1 MAFEAMTDKF
11 SNALSN
17 LTKRGKITESDV
29 NETLREIRL
38 NLLEAD
44 VNFKVVKQFIAGVK
58 EKATNEKVLNELN
71 AAQTITKIVK
81 DELVEILGG
90 ENKQLEL
97 KKDKFEV
104 IMTLGLQGAGKTTSI
119 SKLAKYY
126 AKTYDKKPFFI
137 AADIYRP
144 AAIDQLET
152 LAHDLGYDVYA
163 NRNEKNVTK
172 IVLEG
177 IEKAKEARADL
188 VFIDTAGRLQI
199 DEALMNE
206 LRDINEKVKPKYKVL
221 VIDSM
226 IGQEAVNVATE
237 FNNELDVDGVM
248 LTKLDG
254 DTRGGA
260 AISITTATGLPI
272 MYVGNGEKADD
283 LELFHPDRIAGRILG
298 MGDVLTLIE
307 QVESKIDTEKA
318 KKGTE
323 KFLKGDFDFEDFLDQ
338 LQQLKNLGPLGNL
351 LKMIPGVGKQMRQA
365 MDNVDQDQFKF
376 VEAII
381 QSMTVEERR
390 NPKLVEIYSRK
401 QRIIKGS
408 GRSAQEV
415 NRLLKQFGEMKKMM
429 KQMGKMKKGKNGMPD
444 LSSLGGM
451 GGMKFPGM

>member
-1 MAFEAMTDKF
+1 MAFESMTDKF
-11 SNALSN
+11 TQAFSN
-17 LTKRGKITESDV
+17 LTKKGKITESDI
-29 NETLREIRL
+29 NQTLREIRL

-44 VNFKVVKQFIAGVK
+44 VNFKVVKTFIARIK
-58 EKATNEKVLNELN
+58 EKALHEDVLNGLN
-71 AAQTITKIVK
+71 PSQTVTKIVK
-81 DELVEILGG
+81 DELIEILGG

-126 AKTYDKKPFFI
+126 DKTFGKTPFFI

-152 LAHDLGYDVYA
+152 LANNLNYGIYS

-172 IVLEG
+172 IVQEG
-177 IEKAKEARADL
+177 IEAAKNARADL

-199 DEALMNE
+199 DINLMNE
-206 LRDINEKVKPKYKVL
+206 LKDINEKVKPKYKLL

-226 IGQEAVNVATE
+226 IGQEAVSVASE
-237 FNNELDVDGVM
+237 FNKELEIDGVM

-260 AISITTATGLPI
+260 AISISEATKLPI

-307 QVESKIDTEKA
+307 QVESKIDTTKA
-318 KKGTE
+318 KASSE
-323 KFLKGDFDFEDFLDQ
+323 KFMKGDFDYEDFLDQ
-338 LQQLKNLGPLGNL
+338 LQQIKNLGPLGNL
-351 LKMIPGVGKQMRQA
+351 LKMLPGVGKQMRQA
-365 MDNVDQDQFKF
+365 MDNVDTDQLKF
-376 VEAII
+376 VECII

-390 NPKLVEIYSRK
+390 NPKLIELYSRK

-408 GRSAQEV
+408 GRTAQEV
-415 NRLLKQFGEMKKMM
+415 NRLIKQFNEMKKMM
-429 KQMGKMKKGKNGMPD
+429 KQMGKMKKGKGGMPD
-444 LSSLGGM
+444 MSALKGM
-451 GGMKFPGM
+451 GFPGM

>member
-1 MAFEAMTDKF
+1 MAFESMTDKF
-11 SNALSN
+11 TQAFAN
-17 LTKRGKITESDV
+17 LTKKGKITESDI
-29 NETLREIRL
+29 NDTLREIRL

-44 VNFKVVKQFIAGVK
+44 VNFKVVKTFIAK
-58 EKATNEKVLNELN
+58 IKKKALNEEVLNGLN
-71 AAQTITKIVK
+71 PSQSVTKIVK
-81 DELVEILGG
+81 DELIAILGG

-126 AKTYDKKPFFI
+126 AKTFGKKPFFI

-152 LAHDLGYDVYA
+152 LANNLNYGIYS
-163 NRNEKNVTK
+163 NRNERNVTK
-172 IVLEG
+172 IVQEG
-177 IEKAKEARADL
+177 IEAAKNARADL

-199 DEALMNE
+199 DIDLMNE
-206 LRDINEKVKPKYKVL
+206 LKDINEKVNPKYKLL

-226 IGQEAVNVATE
+226 IGQEAVGVASE
-237 FNNELDVDGVM
+237 FNKELNIDGVM

-260 AISITTATGLPI
+260 AISVSEATKLPI
-272 MYVGNGEKADD
+272 MYIGNGEKADD

-307 QVESKIDTEKA
+307 QVESKIDTTKA
-318 KKGTE
+318 KKNSE
-323 KFLKGDFDFEDFLDQ
+323 KFMKGDFDYEDFLDQ
-338 LQQLKNLGPLGNL
+338 LQQIKNLGPLGNI
-351 LKMIPGVGKQMRQA
+351 LKMLPGVGKQMRSA
-365 MDNVDQDQFKF
+365 MNNVDTDQLKF
-376 VEAII
+376 VECII

-390 NPKLVEIYSRK
+390 NPKLIEVYSRK

-408 GRSAQEV
+408 GRTAQEV
-415 NRLLKQFGEMKKMM
+415 NRLIKQFSEMKKMM
-429 KQMGKMKKGKNGMPD
+429 KQMGKMKKGKGGMPD
-444 LSSLGGM
+444 MSALKKM
-451 GGMKFPGM
+451 GFPGM